1 MALDLLWP
9 RSASHHSIIGYMPS
23 ATTFDR
29 TKVRHANPTQSDRML
44 VMLGACGIGERQRGM
59 HSNMMARQPAM
70 SNVML
75 HSKQQANSENGN
87 KYKQW

>member
-1 MALDLLWP
+1 
-9 RSASHHSIIGYMPS
+9 
-23 ATTFDR
+23 
-29 TKVRHANPTQSDRML
+29 
-44 VMLGACGIGERQRGM
+44 MLGACGIGERQRGM